1 MKNKESE
8 QMGYYRVRKN
18 WNNGKWDS
26 SQICAYTDKQ
36 KAIQECTEER
46 VQQGYKVFDP
56 DGKVVYPITLEKQT
70 KVLKNDGVIPDDE
83 IEYWNDI
90 FNRKKLVHLD
100 DLNVIINRYSKLLN
114 KNETKIVSHNGICM
128 LRIPSNRFQ
137 IKLVD
142 KSKSNLDEDTYFN
155 LGYFANFKEDGIFFT
170 LPVANLVADT
180 DENTLSSPCLKYL
193 KERKVKDNKV
203 YFYASQNASDQFKTK
218 DVSTLIIC
226 NDNTVFID
234 KYNSLYDEDVK
245 YAVSGAPII
254 IDGFRATTE
263 YLDEGWDNSID
274 RPTVHGFLGVKDNYI
289 YYFYIE
295 TKTSNCI
302 TSGEIYD
309 KIKDCG
315 FSDVIK
321 VDGGGSFYCKI
332 NGEIQKSTS
341 ENRQINNIGVVM

>member
-1 MKNKESE
+1 
-8 QMGYYRVRKN
+8 MGYYRVRKN

-100 DLNVIINRYSKLLN
+100 DLNVIINRYSKRLN

-263 YLDEGWDNSID
+263 YLDEGWDNSIVD
-274 RPTVHGFLGVKDNYI
+274 QLFTDFWVSKTIIFIIFTLKRRPRIVSQVERFTTKLKTVDFQMLLKLMAVEASIVKSMEKFKRVQVRID
-289 YYFYIE
+289 
-295 TKTSNCI
+295 KLI
-302 TSGEIYD
+302 TL
-309 KIKDCG
+309 
-315 FSDVIK
+315 VL
-321 VDGGGSFYCKI
+321 
-332 NGEIQKSTS
+332 
-341 ENRQINNIGVVM
+341 